1 VRRDR
6 AQAAERGKIN
16 HEVMLPGKRHQHSLV
31 LHGCHRD
38 PYLMSRR
45 DCLLAALVAGV
56 WGFNFVVIEWGM
68 GDVPPLLFAAVRF
81 TAVVLPAVFLVPRPQ
96 APWRVVVAVGAF
108 MSLGQFGLL
117 YSAMAAGMPAGLA
130 GLVLQAQVVLTIVLA
145 AIALRERPTRAQV
158 TGVAL
163 GGVGLFVVGLGRG
176 GHLPL
181 VALVLC
187 LLAALSWAIGNV
199 VSRASGVVGGLS
211 LTVWSAVVVPVPM
224 ALLALLLDGPGTFG
238 DAAAAFGWHAAA
250 STAYTAGLASLVG
263 YAIFNGLL
271 SRNPSAAVVPW
282 ILLVPPVS
290 IGSAWLLLG
299 ERPTTGELVGGAV
312 LVAGVLVALR
322 PSSAARLG
330 VGRPAAEVGQGG
342 PDPAGAEVGGA
353 LVDLVEGAE
362 GRGADLARLRHDAV
376 DERGVVGAAVEDQ
389 AERVVPAAPGR

>member
-1 VRRDR
+1 
-6 AQAAERGKIN
+6 
-16 HEVMLPGKRHQHSLV
+16 
-31 LHGCHRD
+31 
-38 PYLMSRR
+38 
-45 DCLLAALVAGV
+45 
-56 WGFNFVVIEWGM
+56 
-68 GDVPPLLFAAVRF
+68 
-81 TAVVLPAVFLVPRPQ
+81 VFLVPRPQ

-224 ALLALLLDGPGTFG
+224 ALLALLLDGPGTFA
-238 DAAAAFGWHAAA
+238 DAAAAFGWHAAV

-322 PSSAARLG
+322 PSSTARLG
-330 VGRPAAEVGQGG
+330 VRRPAAEVGEGG
-342 PDPAGAEVGGA
+342 PDPAGAEVRGP

-362 GRGADLARLRHDAV
+362 GRGADLARLRHDSV
-376 DERGVVGAAVEDQ
+376 DERGVVGAAVEDE